1 MKVIYYLP
9 HPNFFSVDPFGR
21 VTHAIGIINGL
32 IENGVATTV
41 ISEEGIDNFRNEID
55 PAATIIT
62 LAKNS
67 YLAHLR
73 LLKNRQLFSGL
84 DMLLYR
90 KTVLGFVWVLM
101 FRLLRINN
109 KVSIISEVNGLFFD
123 YQQRYVGSLFALVG
137 EVIHKFFLRYDKKV
151 YVVNEDLKEKL
162 TRGLLGIKKEKLLVI
177 HNGAPRE
184 RFLPFK
190 SYDSTTL
197 RLVFFGILMD
207 YNELQLFI
215 ELFQERSYPN
225 VSLEIV
231 GDGPQ
236 REELERLSEGTAN
249 VTFHGRLTSLAFHQ
263 LLVSWKCHICG
274 IVPMRMGNAK
284 KSLSPIKAFDYMSFG
299 LPILY
304 SNLCLQDK
312 LTDGV
317 TGFEYQN
324 GNSESVK
331 NCIDNALQADKFISV
346 HESVK
351 KLYPEHTWLS
361 RMNKLLKNV

>member
-21 VTHAIGIINGL
+21 VTHAIGVVNGL
-32 IENGVATTV
+32 IGNGANVTV
-41 ISEEGIDNFRNEID
+41 ISEEGIHHFVKELDAAVTVVTLPKDN
-55 PAATIIT
+55 
-62 LAKNS
+62 
-67 YLAHLR
+67 YGAHFR
-73 LLKNRQLFSGL
+73 LLMDKKLFADL

-90 KTVLGFVWVLM
+90 KTVLGFVWVLL
-101 FRLLRINN
+101 FRLFRINS

-215 ELFQERSYPN
+215 ELFQDRSYPN

-236 REELERLSEGTAN
+236 REELERLSEGTEN
-249 VTFHGRLTSLAFHQ
+249 VTFHGRLNSLAFHQ

-284 KSLSPIKAFDYMSFG
+284 KSLSPIKAFDYISFG

-304 SNLCLQDK
+304 SNLCLQDI

-324 GNSESVK
+324 GNSESLK
-331 NCIDNALQADKFISV
+331 NCIKNALQTDKFLSV
-346 HESVK
+346 HESIK

-361 RMNKLLKNV
+361 RMNELLKNV